1 MSFFPKLSI
10 GWLNGWIL
18 LAIYGIVFGVVV
30 KSFPQ
35 EVVDRLY
42 DTSHWTERQRKLIL
56 VGKVLSALLFVLIG
70 FSQLRI
76 GQPIFVV
83 GIALFALGLI
93 GVVVALF
100 NFKAAPPG
108 QPATTG
114 LYKISRNPQWVML
127 VVMFTGCCLAIGSW
141 TALLLLALAAIC
153 YHIRIRA
160 EERSCLQH
168 YGDDFRAYMERAPRY
183 FVFVIL

>member
-1 MSFFPKLSI
+1 MILFPKLNV

-18 LAIYGIVFGVVV
+18 LVIYGIVFGAIV

-42 DTSHWTERQRKLIL
+42 DKSHWTERQHRLTI
-56 VGKVLSALLFVLIG
+56 VGKALSATLFVLLA
-70 FSQLRI
+70 FSPLRI
-76 GQPIFVV
+76 GHPIFGV
-83 GIALFALGLI
+83 GIVLFAMGLV
-93 GVVVALF
+93 GVIIALF

-114 LYKISRNPQWVML
+114 LYKISRNPQWMML
-127 VVMFTGCCLAIGSW
+127 VVMFVGGCLAIGSW

-153 YHIRIRA
+153 YHVRIRA

-168 YGDDFRAYMERAPRY
+168 YGDDFRAYMERVPRY
-183 FVFVIL
+183 FVFF

>member
-1 MSFFPKLSI
+1 MSFFPQLSI
-10 GWLNGWIL
+10 GWLNGWLL
-18 LAIYGIVFGVVV
+18 LAIYGIVFGAVV

-35 EVVDRLY
+35 EVVARLY
-42 DTSHWTERQRKLIL
+42 DKSHWTERQRRLTL
-56 VGKVLSALLFVLIG
+56 VGKALSSILFVLIA
-70 FSQLRI
+70 FSPLRI

-83 GIALFALGLI
+83 GSALFALGLI

-127 VVMFTGCCLAIGSW
+127 VVMFTGACLAIGSW
-141 TALLLLALAAIC
+141 AALLLLALAAIC

-168 YGDDFRAYMERAPRY
+168 YGDDFRAYMERVPRY
-183 FVFVIL
+183 FVFF